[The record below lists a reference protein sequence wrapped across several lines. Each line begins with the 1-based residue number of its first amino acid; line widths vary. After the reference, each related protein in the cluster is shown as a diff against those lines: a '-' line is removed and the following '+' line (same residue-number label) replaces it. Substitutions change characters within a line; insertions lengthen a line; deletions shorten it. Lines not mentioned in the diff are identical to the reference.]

1 MVEDGRDER
10 THSSISTARFVLVH
24 EEYELASVLRI
35 LEV

>member
-10 THSSISTARFVLVH
+10 THSSISAAWFLLVL
-24 EEYELASVLRI
+24 EEYELTSVLRI